1 MIRLIFF
8 SPIAILIKTLK
19 IMEDHRKFPL
29 KTNDKYFI
37 QKEVIQT
44 KPSNHKSSQAAN
56 NLLLKSDQKHQ
67 KTVSLHKFN
76 HSFINNHTKEVELSD
91 ESFSKSINKSSLG
104 LGLNSQQFNQI
115 INEKKKAFNEKI
127 PKTYRE
133 ISKSP
138 ENFNNNSNVKAPI
151 SERNTTICKNCKDHE
166 ENFKKIAQI
175 LNNFVYEINS
185 LNEIE
190 GLWRNGNFSFEN
202 EQIGFI
208 EYFSLFF

>member
-1 MIRLIFF
+1 MLLASLF
-8 SPIAILIKTLK
+8 SIG
-19 IMEDHRKFPL
+19 F
-29 KTNDKYFI
+29 
-37 QKEVIQT
+37 
-44 KPSNHKSSQAAN
+44 KS
-56 NLLLKSDQKHQ
+56 
-67 KTVSLHKFN
+67 
-76 HSFINNHTKEVELSD
+76 
-91 ESFSKSINKSSLG
+91 
-104 LGLNSQQFNQI
+104 
-115 INEKKKAFNEKI
+115 
-127 PKTYRE
+127 
-133 ISKSP
+133 
-138 ENFNNNSNVKAPI
+138 NNNSNVKAPI